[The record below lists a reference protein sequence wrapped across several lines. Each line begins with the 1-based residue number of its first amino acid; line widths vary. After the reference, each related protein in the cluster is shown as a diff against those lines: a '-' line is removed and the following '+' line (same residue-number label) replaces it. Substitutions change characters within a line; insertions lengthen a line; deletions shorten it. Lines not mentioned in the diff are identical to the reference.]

1 MEKFPAQDVGV
12 SWRLMVRPGLTSGS
26 HPPQRVAATKLV
38 FVSAPRVQS
47 MVRREGGVLS
57 SGRSL
62 PTSKARAI
70 VAN

>member
-12 SWRLMVRPGLTSGS
+12 GGRLMVRPGLTSGS

-47 MVRREGGVLS
+47 MGEGKGAFLVRGASFPPLK
-57 SGRSL
+57 
-62 PTSKARAI
+62 PRAI